1 MMQRHFHEELR
12 QLRDDLV
19 LMGERALDMSRLS
32 LQALEKGDDALALQ
46 VRGMDDGVDDLEKR
60 VDREIMRYL
69 TLFGPMGGDVR
80 LLLGARDICHDLER
94 VADEASGIARRSL
107 TISGRGPLSNLLMVP
122 EEGRLAAAALRFA
135 LDSFIEGDLEK
146 AKTVLV
152 NDREIDRLNKENYLA
167 LLGKT
172 GDSARVSPSH
182 VELIFI
188 SKAYERIGDHAKNI
202 AEQVIFLLSGED
214 VRHQRKA

>member
-1 MMQRHFHEELR
+1 MQRYFHEELR

-19 LMGERALDMSRLS
+19 LMGERTLDMTRLS
-32 LQALEKGDDALALQ
+32 LRALEEGDNGLALQ

-69 TLFGPMGGDVR
+69 TLFGPMGG
-80 LLLGARDICHDLER
+80 
-94 VADEASGIARRSL
+94 
-107 TISGRGPLSNLLMVP
+107 
-122 EEGRLAAAALRFA
+122 
-135 LDSFIEGDLEK
+135 EGDIVKARSVLEGD
-146 AKTVLV
+146 A
-152 NDREIDRLNKENYLA
+152 EIDRLNRENYIA
-167 LLGKT
+167 LFGKA
-172 GDSARVSPSH
+172 GDAAKVSASH

-214 VRHQRKA
+214 VRHAR

>member
-1 MMQRHFHEELR
+1 MQRYFHEELR

-19 LMGERALDMSRLS
+19 LMGERTLDMTRLS
-32 LQALEKGDDALALQ
+32 QRALEEGDTALALQ
-46 VRGMDDGVDDLEKR
+46 VRGMDDGVDELEKR

-80 LLLGARDICHDLER
+80 LLLAARDIGHDLER
-94 VADEASGIARRSL
+94 VADEASVIARRTL
-107 TISGRGPLSNLLMVP
+107 TISERGPLRDLLQVP
-122 EEGRLAAAALRFA
+122 AEATLATAALRDA
-135 LDSFIEGDLEK
+135 LDSFIEGDIEK
-146 AKTVLV
+146 ARSVLAG
-152 NDREIDRLNKENYLA
+152 DAEIDRLNRENYTA
-167 LLGKT
+167 LFGRS
-172 GDSARVSPSH
+172 GDAAKVSASH

-214 VRHQRKA
+214 VRHAR